1 MLDFTSEWRYNEID
15 NSASF
20 IYKKQKWGGEAV

>member
-20 IYKKQKWGGEAV
+20 IYKKQKWGEAV